1 MKSIQCSEK
10 GDSGQTS
17 ENCDIE
23 QASDNWIPVVSK
35 KRTNVHMM
43 SLIRRKQLTILMHNN
58 FTVVVQHEDST
69 ACKDNNI
76 ISQHVNSTLHKNKRS
91 PQNHISNKKHNLQKT
106 HRVVLI

>member
-17 ENCDIE
+17 ENYDNE
-23 QASDNWIPVVSK
+23 QASDNWIPVVSN

-43 SLIRRKQLTILMHNN
+43 SLIRQKQPTILMHNN
-58 FTVVVQHEDST
+58 VTVITQHEDST
-69 ACKDNNI
+69 AIRII
-76 ISQHVNSTLHKNKRS
+76 ISQHVNSNLHKNKRS

-106 HRVVLI
+106 YRVVLI